1 MILRN
6 AGVAAAKAPFP
17 RAAEIISLHPVTGVV
32 SIKQQGHRKM
42 FFIKL
47 AAGLAL
53 IVFGVRFL
61 RKGLDRLFGGQ
72 LIVWLERTTRNRVQA
87 LGAGTVIG
95 VLAPSST
102 GLSLLTAQILGNG
115 KTSTEMML
123 AVLMGANLGMTVLAN
138 VAALQVA
145 DYAGVLLFFGVI
157 AFQFTTPERLRGIG
171 QCLLSLGFIFVAMN
185 FLKEG
190 ANDFSGSNGVSII
203 FGVLD
208 THPFILCLA
217 ATVLAVL
224 LQSSTATVGLGIGLA
239 AGGVLPATLFMTWII
254 GTNLGLGITS
264 LIVSR
269 ANLEGRRLGL
279 ANLLAKLLVSALI
292 LAFIPPKALAAAAAS
307 LPVPQQLALMHTAF
321 NVLVALLSLPFLHW
335 LLAAVKASFV
345 PNPPHSED
353 LPATFLNPE
362 ALETPSIAL
371 AHATRETLRMT
382 DVVKIMMQNLWVAH
396 AQKNAGQVKTI
407 RTQDDTVDEINEQLM
422 LYLSQ
427 IGEMNAFD
435 RKWHFILLSY
445 ASELEAIGD
454 VIEKSLAGTVMK
466 ELAEGFALNPE
477 DEAALNHLYQRTL
490 LQFDLAVGFITL
502 RESAAAQNLVSARD
516 EINAW
521 CLTQK
526 KNHYERSK
534 PADRQGLSSSLCF
547 LDMLDGLRRIS
558 NHLSMVAYGFKPA
571 VVRAK
576 KPKAKT
582 VRKAPVAVPAAIP
595 GQPAPEHPQTS

>member
-1 MILRN
+1 
-6 AGVAAAKAPFP
+6 
-17 RAAEIISLHPVTGVV
+17 
-32 SIKQQGHRKM
+32 M
-42 FFIKL
+42 FLIKL

-87 LGAGTVIG
+87 LGAGAVIG

-102 GLSLLTAQILGNG
+102 GLSLLAAQLLGNG

-123 AVLMGANLGMTVLAN
+123 AVLLGANVGMTVLAN
-138 VAALQVA
+138 VAAVQVS

-157 AFQFTTPERLRGIG
+157 AFQFTTPERLRGVG

-190 ANDFSGSNGVSII
+190 ANDFSSNNGVSII

-208 THPFILCLA
+208 THPLILCLA
-217 ATVLAVL
+217 AAALAVL

-269 ANLEGRRLGL
+269 TNLEGRRLGL
-279 ANLLAKLLVSALI
+279 ANLLAKLLVAVLI
-292 LAFIPPKALAAAAAS
+292 LVFIPANALAAVAW
-307 LPVPQQLALMHTAF
+307 PVPQQLALMHTVF
-321 NVLVALLSLPFLHW
+321 NVLVALIALPFLHW
-335 LLAAVKASFV
+335 LLAAVKATFF
-345 PNPPHSED
+345 PDPTHSEN
-353 LPATFLNPE
+353 LPKTFLNPE
-362 ALETPSIAL
+362 ALETPSLAL

-382 DVVKIMMQNLWVAH
+382 DEVKIMMQNLWAAH
-396 AQKNAGQVKTI
+396 AQKNASQVKNI
-407 RTQDDTVDEINEQLM
+407 RTQDDTVDEINQQLM

-427 IGEMNAFD
+427 IGEMNNFD
-435 RKWHFILLSY
+435 RKWHFILLTY

-454 VIEKSLAGTVMK
+454 IIEKNLSGTVLK
-466 ELAEGFALNPE
+466 ELTEGFSLNPD
-477 DEAALNHLYQRTL
+477 DEAALNHLYQRTML
-490 LQFDLAVGFITL
+490 HFDLAVSFITL
-502 RESAAAQNLVSARD
+502 RESTAAQNLVNARD

-534 PADRQGLSSSLCF
+534 PADRQALSNSLCF

-558 NHLSMVAYGFKPA
+558 NQLSMVAYGFKPA
-571 VVRAK
+571 VIRTK
-576 KPKAKT
+576 KPKAKA
-582 VRKAPVAVPAAIP
+582 VRKAPVTVSTVIP
-595 GQPAPEHPQTS
+595 GQPAPEHPQAS